1 MTFLS
6 KKKIYKTDLVFNI
19 MHIGTYIYQII
30 LSIRMFFFK
39 VSTLVK
45 ESFSFYR
52 NNYIILIILLI
63 TLIFYTVILNGDI
76 YKKNVK

>member
-19 MHIGTYIYQII
+19 MHIGTYVYQII
-30 LSIRMFFFK
+30 LSIRMFNFK
-39 VSTLVK
+39 VSTIVK

-63 TLIFYTVILNGDI
+63 TLIFYTVILNSDI
-76 YKKNVK
+76 YKKNGK